1 MTKGKSPCEGPGCPA
16 LLAIGMIGSEL
27 KLGVLHSLLSGPKRF
42 NELRLA
48 TGICQSSL
56 AKTLKELEDSG
67 IAERKVLLDRPVAVE
82 YRLSPM
88 GSDLF
93 DAIRGL
99 EHWGSRGGVGHL
111 RPRRRRGP
119 RRPGPRLDHLRGGP
133 PYPRGSA
140 RERHGPGQG
149 ARLDGRKRPSGRE
162 GEPNRRAERR
172 GAEPP
177 AGRGPGG
184 PP

>member
-1 MTKGKSPCEGPGCPA
+1 MPDRLMPNRSTVYRFPSRTKSELRTWYENETIYNPVILYLTEERQTMTKGKSPCEGPGCPA

-67 IAERKVLLDRPVAVE
+67 VAERKVIFDRPVAVE

-88 GSDLF
+88 GEDLF
-93 DAIRGL
+93 EAIRGL
-99 EHWGSRGGVGHL
+99 EHWATKWVMEPHSRNVT
-111 RPRRRRGP
+111 
-119 RRPGPRLDHLRGGP
+119 
-133 PYPRGSA
+133 A
-140 RERHGPGQG
+140 
-149 ARLDGRKRPSGRE
+149 
-162 GEPNRRAERR
+162 
-172 GAEPP
+172 
-177 AGRGPGG
+177 
-184 PP
+184 